1 MNKGRPSVGVGAA
14 EVHMAGLRVMIARGV
29 QIASRQFLSG
39 IGFVVAAV
47 LLNSMVHAQAQQ
59 AQSAP
64 YEHVVVIGEGSV
76 SVAPDYAL
84 ITSGATSEAKTVKG
98 ATDANSK
105 VMAAITTALLQRGI
119 EQKDIQTSRFSIRP
133 IYSPHD
139 ARNEPRLLGYNVSS
153 QVSVKIRNIGDL
165 GEILDHLITAG
176 VTDVGNIAFLVSDAS
191 KAADQAREAAMADA
205 RRKAEVYAHASGI
218 QLGRVE
224 WITEDSGVVAP
235 VQTRAHGASAAMAAS
250 VPIAPG
256 EDTLRVRVTVGFG
269 IAR

>member
-1 MNKGRPSVGVGAA
+1 
-14 EVHMAGLRVMIARGV
+14 MAGLRVMLSFALHVPLRHL
-29 QIASRQFLSG
+29 LSG
-39 IGFVVAAV
+39 VALLAATGV
-47 LLNSMVHAQAQQ
+47 LISTVDAQAQQ

-64 YEHVVVIGEGSV
+64 SGRVIVIGESSV
-76 SVAPDYAL
+76 SVTPDYAL
-84 ITSGATSEAKTVKG
+84 ITSGVTTEGKTVKG

-105 VMAAITTALLQRGI
+105 LMAAITTALLDRGI

-133 IYSPHD
+133 VYAPH
-139 ARNEPRLLGYNVSS
+139 EPRTEPKISGYSVSN
-153 QVSVKIRNIGDL
+153 QVSVKIRKIGDL
-165 GEILDHLITAG
+165 GEILDHLVTAG

-218 QLGRVE
+218 QLGRIE

-235 VQTRAHGASAAMAAS
+235 VQTRAQGASVAMAAT
-250 VPIAPG
+250 VPISAG